1 MSAPSQTSELTE
13 SVASAGQLVP
23 ALRSAAAAGLVAFGL
38 CFPIISYHAESNME
52 NELVLIGRWPL
63 SFAIAALVFLFVFL
77 RQMARADWR
86 IWFDRVGSIAAG
98 GMGGALVQAA
108 REGEG
113 TAPPSAARAAFGRYF
128 GPFALGLVIA
138 FPLLAL
144 GLLGPSASLKW
155 INNYGVQILIYVM
168 LGWGLNIVVG
178 LAGLLD
184 LGYVAFYAVG
194 AYSYAL
200 LSTTFGLSFWIC
212 LPLAGLL
219 AAMWGVILGF
229 PVLRLRGDYLAI
241 VTLAFGEIIRMVL
254 INWVDLTNGY
264 AGISGIP
271 HVSFFGIPF
280 TDDDDGFAAIF
291 HLPYTPIYRTI
302 FLFYLILAL
311 ALLTNFVTVRLRRLP
326 IGRAWEAL
334 REDEIACRSLGINTT
349 TTKLTAFALGAMF
362 GGFAGSF
369 FAVRQGFVSP
379 ESFTFIESATI
390 LAIVVLG
397 GMGSQL
403 GVAIAAAAM
412 IGIPELM
419 RELDWMKRI
428 FGEDFDPTQYRMLL
442 FGAAMVIMMIWKP
455 RGLVSTRLPSVFLKE
470 QKAVSSDLVKEGHG

>member
-1 MSAPSQTSELTE
+1 MVATPQTSKRAE

-23 ALRSAAAAGLVAFGL
+23 SLRTAAAAALVAFGMS
-38 CFPIISYHAESNME
+38 FPIISYHAESNIN
-52 NELVLIGRWPL
+52 NELVLIGRWPA
-63 SFAIAALVFLFVFL
+63 SFAIAAVVFLFVFL
-77 RQMARADWR
+77 RRMAQGDWR
-86 IWFDRVGSIAAG
+86 LWFDRVGAIVAG

-113 TAPPSAARAAFGRYF
+113 TAAPSPSRAWLSRYF
-128 GPFALGLVIA
+128 GPFMLGVVAL
-138 FPLLAL
+138 FPLIVL
-144 GLLGPSASLKW
+144 GMLGPAGSLKW
-155 INNYGVQILIYVM
+155 INNYGVQIMIYVM

-200 LSTTFGLSFWIC
+200 LSTTYGLSFWIC
-212 LPLAGLL
+212 LPLAGTL
-219 AAMWGVILGF
+219 AAMWGLILGF

-241 VTLAFGEIIRMVL
+241 VTLAFGEIIRIVL

-271 HVSFFGIPF
+271 HVTFFGIPF
-280 TDDDDGFAAIF
+280 TDEDDGFAAIF

-311 ALLTNFVTVRLRRLP
+311 ALLTNVITLRLRRLP

-334 REDEIACRSLGINTT
+334 REDEIACRSLGINTRN
-349 TTKLTAFALGAMF
+349 TKLTAFALGAMF

-369 FAVRQGFVSP
+369 FSVRQGFVSP
-379 ESFTFIESATI
+379 ESFTFIESATV

-403 GVAIAAAAM
+403 GVAVAAAVM
-412 IGIPELM
+412 IGVPELM
-419 RELDWMKRI
+419 RELDWMKAV
-428 FGEDFDPTQYRMLL
+428 FGENFDPTQYRMLL
-442 FGAAMVIMMIWKP
+442 FGAAMVVMMIWKP
-455 RGLVSTRLPSVFLKE
+455 RGLVSTRMPSIFLKE
-470 QKAVSSDLVKEGHG
+470 KKAVSGGLVKEGRG